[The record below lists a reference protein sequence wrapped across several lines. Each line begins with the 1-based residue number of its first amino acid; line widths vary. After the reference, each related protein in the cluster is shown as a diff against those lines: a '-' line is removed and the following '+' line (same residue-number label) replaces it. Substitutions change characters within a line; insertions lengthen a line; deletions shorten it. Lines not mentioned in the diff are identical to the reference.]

1 MQHCRIASWKALLR
15 NIVALQVEKRCCTY
29 YHPPQTMSRNKIL
42 LLQVE
47 KNIVEKSRR
56 QFNLLQHAASTCND
70 EILLRDNV

>member
-1 MQHCRIASWKALLR
+1 
-15 NIVALQVEKRCCTY
+15 
-29 YHPPQTMSRNKIL
+29 MSRNKIL

-70 EILLRDNV
+70 EILLRDNVWGGW